1 MGVVKTLKSIRE
13 FFWPLLDP
21 LDEVSIRQITIEDC
35 KFNDDEI
42 DMELKY
48 LEDNKRSEEDRKKE
62 VESKATI
69 FIGTFAVATT
79 VLINMAKEFIFS
91 PILQT
96 ESLNYAVVLLIALTI
111 IYLCR
116 AINAFPQTE
125 PLVCPEEAQAFFAGQ
140 SFTGVAADG
149 EDVYKRQ
156 SKVRSFFSRTFY
168 KLSNKIT
175 DVKMPYGAVD
185 FRIMSRQMLSLI
197 HI

>member
-69 FIGTFAVATT
+69 FIGTRV
-79 VLINMAKEFIFS
+79 
-91 PILQT
+91 
-96 ESLNYAVVLLIALTI
+96 
-111 IYLCR
+111 
-116 AINAFPQTE
+116 
-125 PLVCPEEAQAFFAGQ
+125 
-140 SFTGVAADG
+140 
-149 EDVYKRQ
+149 
-156 SKVRSFFSRTFY
+156 
-168 KLSNKIT
+168 
-175 DVKMPYGAVD
+175 
-185 FRIMSRQMLSLI
+185 
-197 HI
+197 

>member
-69 FIGTFAVATT
+69 FIGRGR
-79 VLINMAKEFIFS
+79 K
-91 PILQT
+91 
-96 ESLNYAVVLLIALTI
+96 
-111 IYLCR
+111 
-116 AINAFPQTE
+116 
-125 PLVCPEEAQAFFAGQ
+125 FFCV
-140 SFTGVAADG
+140 F
-149 EDVYKRQ
+149 
-156 SKVRSFFSRTFY
+156 
-168 KLSNKIT
+168 KIGSSIQLEL
-175 DVKMPYGAVD
+175 DM
-185 FRIMSRQMLSLI
+185 
-197 HI
+197 

>member
-91 PILQT
+91 PIL
-96 ESLNYAVVLLIALTI
+96 
-111 IYLCR
+111 
-116 AINAFPQTE
+116 
-125 PLVCPEEAQAFFAGQ
+125 
-140 SFTGVAADG
+140 
-149 EDVYKRQ
+149 DVYKRQ
-156 SKVRSFFSRTFY
+156 EWCTCKE
-168 KLSNKIT
+168 LLHGT
-175 DVKMPYGAVD
+175 DRL
-185 FRIMSRQMLSLI
+185 FTS
-197 HI
+197 